1 VLATRRAAWKPRIN
15 DYQSCALYRFDQTVA
30 PASLGAVTH
39 PGAKA
44 ERHMFADI

>member
-1 VLATRRAAWKPRIN
+1 VN
-15 DYQSCALYRFDQTVA
+15 DYQSGALYRYAQTVG

-39 PGAKA
+39 PGARA